1 MGRGIN
7 WLLSALIWGREE
19 KKSDS
24 ILHVPLFVFYQGM
37 VPFVFVGTKENISN
51 AQALL
56 EYHVS
61 YLQVSRPS
69 TFTATGRH

>member
-1 MGRGIN
+1 
-7 WLLSALIWGREE
+7 
-19 KKSDS
+19 
-24 ILHVPLFVFYQGM
+24 M

-61 YLQVSRPS
+61 YLQVCDDL
-69 TFTATGRH
+69 FLIW

>member
-1 MGRGIN
+1 M
-7 WLLSALIWGREE
+7 LILTLNIFLR
-19 KKSDS
+19 
-24 ILHVPLFVFYQGM
+24 QGM

-61 YLQVSRPS
+61 YLQVSRPAS
-69 TFTATGRH
+69 PVEGTNTFPFHFNETCPYVLIVD